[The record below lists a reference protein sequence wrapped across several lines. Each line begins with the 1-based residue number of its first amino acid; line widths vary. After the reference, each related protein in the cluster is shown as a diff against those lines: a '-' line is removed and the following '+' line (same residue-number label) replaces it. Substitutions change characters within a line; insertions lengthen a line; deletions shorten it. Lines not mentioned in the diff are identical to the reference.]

1 MRLPEYLNHVEGY
14 IIAIEFNELYVVEFI
29 DEEFDIRMEAIV
41 YGDEIEFIE
50 RENDEDESDD
60 GERV

>member
-50 RENDEDESDD
+50 RENDD
-60 GERV
+60 V